1 MVYILIS
8 IGKYSKLKI
17 LEKTSNWLVLDA
29 LELGTANIASSE
41 FCDTVNVGESVE
53 VFLYHNSKA
62 ELIATTKRV
71 PTVGQVSYLR
81 VKNITSIGAFLDWG
95 LDKDLFVP
103 LAEQHRPFEIGKS
116 YIVYL
121 YLDKINGRITA
132 SSKINKFIKDY
143 AGNDIT
149 QNQEVDLIIANSTD
163 IGYKAIINNSY
174 WGIIYSSEVFKRL
187 SFGQSVKGY
196 IKNIRDDGRID
207 LSLQLV
213 HKDLDRNADLVEKYL
228 VEHNGSAPFNDK
240 SNPNDIA
247 REFGISK
254 AAFKRAIGTLL
265 KRKKI
270 VIREGSIHLNG

>member
-8 IGKYSKLKI
+8 IGKYSRLKI

-81 VKNITSIGAFLDWG
+81 VKNITDIGAFLDWG

-121 YLDKINGRITA
+121 YLDKINRRITA

-187 SFGQSVKGY
+187 SFGESVKGY

>member
-1 MVYILIS
+1 MIS
-8 IGKYSKLKI
+8 IGKYSRLKI

-81 VKNITSIGAFLDWG
+81 VKNITDIGAFLDWG

-121 YLDKINGRITA
+121 YLDKINRRITA

-187 SFGQSVKGY
+187 SFGESVKGY